1 MELGNWRRWRLRRFG
16 IRTNKFII
24 RNMNVNI
31 ETIRTK
37 DKLLISI
44 PIKDMKAEEIDDF
57 LSLFKTE
64 FAVRNS
70 EMTAAQAEEIS
81 EEIKSAWWKKNKSRI
96 EKMISENE

>member
-1 MELGNWRRWRLRRFG
+1 MS
-16 IRTNKFII
+16 
-24 RNMNVNI
+24 VNI
-31 ETIRTK
+31 ETTRTK

-44 PIKDMKAEEIDDF
+44 PTKNMKAEEIDDF
-57 LSLFKTE
+57 ISFFKTE

-70 EMTAAQAEEIS
+70 EMTTEQAEEIS

>member
-1 MELGNWRRWRLRRFG
+1 MS
-16 IRTNKFII
+16 
-24 RNMNVNI
+24 VNI
-31 ETIRTK
+31 ETTRTK

-70 EMTAAQAEEIS
+70 KMTAAQAEEIS
-81 EEIKSAWWKKNKSRI
+81 EEIKSSWWEKNKSRV

>member
-1 MELGNWRRWRLRRFG
+1 MS
-16 IRTNKFII
+16 
-24 RNMNVNI
+24 VSI
-31 ETIRTK
+31 ETTRTK

-44 PIKDMKAEEIDDF
+44 PTKGMKVEEIDDF

-70 EMTAAQAEEIS
+70 QMSEVQAEEIA
-81 EEIKSAWWKKNKSRI
+81 EEIKATWWKKNKSRI

>member
-1 MELGNWRRWRLRRFG
+1 M
-16 IRTNKFII
+16 
-24 RNMNVNI
+24 NI
-31 ETIRTK
+31 ETTRTK

-44 PIKDMKAEEIDDF
+44 PTKDMKAEEIDAF

-70 EMTAAQAEEIS
+70 QMTADQAEEIS

-96 EKMISENE
+96 RKMISENE